1 MSSQNSKNTGSFSF
15 AAKGLVAIVALG
27 ILGSG
32 VFVLSRMS
40 FNTQVTARGGTSNA
54 QGGTATGGSVGDIE
68 NNSQNKTIVGESE
81 NQQPDNPGTSGNNSQ
96 NPTANASNSQSQSFK
111 TVLEASDNT
120 WTLNYPVFKVKEDG
134 SCIVAGRSSISLSQ
148 SSDGNIGRSLLT
160 VNGYGSSSLTGA
172 FTSSGRASLFLSS
185 KQASKEYS
193 VSFDGRA
200 NPNSNPIIVSG
211 KAMMPEFN
219 CPEDTFELELN

>member
-40 FNTQVTARGGTSNA
+40 FNTQVTAKGGTSNA
-54 QGGTATGGSVGDIE
+54 QGGTATGGSVGDID
-68 NNSQNKTIVGESE
+68 NSATAIVGE
-81 NQQPDNPGTSGNNSQ
+81 NQDQQSDNPGTSGNNPQ
-96 NPTANASNSQSQSFK
+96 NPTANASSSQSQSFK

-120 WTLNYPVFKVKEDG
+120 WTLNYPVFKLKEDG

-148 SSDGNIGRSLLT
+148 SSDGNIGSGYLN

-200 NPNSNPIIVSG
+200 NPNTNPIIVSG